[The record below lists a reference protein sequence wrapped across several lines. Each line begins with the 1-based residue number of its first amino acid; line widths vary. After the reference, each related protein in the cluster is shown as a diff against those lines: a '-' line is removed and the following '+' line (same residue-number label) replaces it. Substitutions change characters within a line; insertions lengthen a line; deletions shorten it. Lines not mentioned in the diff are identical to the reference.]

1 MNENLSSKENSIPR
15 RQWISKAARS
25 VIMTTMAAFGI
36 GQIYKARRLAN
47 DPNCVRLY
55 TCNDC
60 VEYGGCE
67 LDKAVAFRQSQDK
80 PASSKS

>member
-1 MNENLSSKENSIPR
+1 MNEIQSPSQNSLPR
-15 RQWISKAARS
+15 RQWIAKAARS
-25 VIMTTMAAFGI
+25 VIMTAMAAFGI
-36 GQIYKARRLAN
+36 GQVYKARKLEN
-47 DPNCVRLY
+47 DPNCIRLY

-80 PASSKS
+80 PASNNS

>member
-1 MNENLSSKENSIPR
+1 MNDIQSETQNSLPR
-15 RQWISKAARS
+15 RQWIAKAARS
-25 VIMTTMAAFGI
+25 VIMTAMAAFGI
-36 GQIYKARRLAN
+36 GQVYKARKLAN

-67 LDKAVAFRQSQDK
+67 LDKAVAFRETQEK
-80 PASSKS
+80 PAPKNS

>member
-1 MNENLSSKENSIPR
+1 MSESPTPLQNQFPR
-15 RQWISKAARS
+15 RQWIAKAARS
-25 VIMTTMAAFGI
+25 VIVTAMAAFGV
-36 GQIYKARRLAN
+36 GQVYKARKLAN

-67 LDKAVAFRQSQDK
+67 LDKAVAFKNSQDK
-80 PASSKS
+80 QASTKS

>member
-1 MNENLSSKENSIPR
+1 MNEIQSKAENSLPR
-15 RQWISKAARS
+15 RQWIAKAARS
-25 VIMTTMAAFGI
+25 VIVTAMAAFGL
-36 GQIYKARRLAN
+36 GQVYKARKLAN

-67 LDKAVAFRQSQDK
+67 LDKAVAFRKTQDK
-80 PASSKS
+80 PASNNS